1 MLTYADVCGRMLGEG
16 DDDERLLQ
24 SSYDFVRELVKSGA
38 GSRLQSAGDDLQS
51 AGETP
56 HTHTHT
62 SSYEFVRELVKSGAG
77 SRESGPA
84 FATAGVLYF
93 CTSKASFLGVGMPL
107 LGTRFTTCFS
117 SASTKVHIRTQKL
130 EEQAPTR
137 THL

>member
-56 HTHTHT
+56 PPHTHT

-77 SRESGPA
+77 SRES
-84 FATAGVLYF
+84 FWVLD
-93 CTSKASFLGVGMPL
+93 L
-107 LGTRFTTCFS
+107 LR
-117 SASTKVHIRTQKL
+117 ALVVLVQKY
-130 EEQAPTR
+130 TY
-137 THL
+137 